1 MKLDLSSYEKVI
13 MQLEGALT
21 TYNSNTVQN
30 NPDLLIHVRAGAIQA
45 FEFVYEL
52 SWKLIKRSLE
62 ISEPTSEAI
71 DQMSF
76 LTLMRTASEKGL
88 IKSDVNQWRLYR
100 EYRSTTSHTY
110 MSEKAE
116 LVFEKLPQF
125 LDEARAL
132 LAKLKEI
139 NI

>member
-71 DQMSF
+71 YQMSF

-88 IKSDVNQWRLYR
+88 I
-100 EYRSTTSHTY
+100 
-110 MSEKAE
+110 
-116 LVFEKLPQF
+116 
-125 LDEARAL
+125 
-132 LAKLKEI
+132 
-139 NI
+139 

>member
-13 MQLEGALT
+13 MQLEGALK
-21 TYNSNTVQN
+21 TYSSHTVQN

-132 LAKLKEI
+132 LTKLKEI